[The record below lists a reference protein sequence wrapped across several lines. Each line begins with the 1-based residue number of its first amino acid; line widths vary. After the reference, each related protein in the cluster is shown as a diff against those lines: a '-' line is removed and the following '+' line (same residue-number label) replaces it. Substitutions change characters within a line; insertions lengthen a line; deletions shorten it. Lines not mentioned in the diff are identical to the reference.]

1 MKDFPTRLLQDN
13 LRIEQI
19 RLAREKNPEMV
30 TMRKA
35 HISALARELLRRWR
49 EESAR
54 LAG

>member
-19 RLAREKNPEMV
+19 RLAREKKPEMV
-30 TMRKA
+30 IMRKEL
-35 HISALARELLRRWR
+35 ISFLARELLRRWR